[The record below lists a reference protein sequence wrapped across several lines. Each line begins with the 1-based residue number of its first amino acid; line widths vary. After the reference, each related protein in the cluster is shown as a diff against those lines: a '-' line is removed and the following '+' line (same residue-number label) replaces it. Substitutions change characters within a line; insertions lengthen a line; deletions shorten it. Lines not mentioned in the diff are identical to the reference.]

1 MSNKPFNPESTTF
14 ANLALDKIMPNVSP
28 NAWKILCFAIR
39 KTAGWADSS
48 TVSKRKE
55 SDVISISQ
63 FRIGCGISSND
74 TVKSAIDE
82 CLSCKYLLRSK
93 EGMSFR
99 YRINYNYEFPTVTD
113 SVTPTVTDSV
123 TITVTESVN
132 TNSNINSNI
141 NNKEIPQKKLQNVN
155 SLPAKEEDSN
165 MTTTEE
171 YKKRTEEALF
181 ASLSNK
187 SDYAQ
192 FPEDIRPVAER
203 MEKLWHFRAPNKSK
217 KKGGQYA
224 FWIESC
230 RDLLD
235 ACGEF
240 RAEMLDDLHKDWYAY
255 QETHG
260 GLAPYTVSSPKSLIS
275 AALSKSANL
284 RGGNKSPLW
293 GQSIKPAH
301 QSTLDV

>member
-132 TNSNINSNI
+132 TNSNINNNI

-181 ASLSNK
+181 ASLRNK

-192 FPEDIRPVAER
+192 YPEDIRPVLENMGKR
-203 MEKLWHFRAPNKSK
+203 WKFPIPSSRKST
-217 KKGGQYA
+217 GYPDCLRT
-224 FWIESC
+224 C
-230 RDLLD
+230 RDILEI
-235 ACGEF
+235 CGEF
-240 RAEMLDDLHKDWYAY
+240 GTPVLDELRDIWEKGLSEHN
-255 QETHG
+255 
-260 GLAPYTVSSPKSLIS
+260 GLAPYQVNSPHSLVSAIGGLV
-275 AALSKSANL
+275 AAKR
-284 RGGNKSPLW
+284 RGEKYAFNYPREYT
-293 GQSIKPAH
+293 KPVQ